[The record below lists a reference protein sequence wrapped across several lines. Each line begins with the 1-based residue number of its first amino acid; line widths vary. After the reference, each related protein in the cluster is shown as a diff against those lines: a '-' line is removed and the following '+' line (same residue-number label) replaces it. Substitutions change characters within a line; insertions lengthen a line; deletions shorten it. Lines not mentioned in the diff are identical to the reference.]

1 MGLMIAAHA
10 RSRGCTLVSNDT
22 RHAERVRGLLTAD
35 WAWAVMYSMVCE
47 GKLGGILAAQ
57 PCGDGTEADV
67 GLTIKNDETERLAE
81 QVAEM
86 AGESKTQA
94 IRQSLR
100 ERRDRLALR
109 VTPEARRR
117 HLRRFLEREVWAA
130 IPAEQLG
137 KAPDRAE
144 RERILG
150 YWPQGV

>member
-1 MGLMIAAHA
+1 M
-10 RSRGCTLVSNDT
+10 
-22 RHAERVRGLLTAD
+22 
-35 WAWAVMYSMVCE
+35 
-47 GKLGGILAAQ
+47 
-57 PCGDGTEADV
+57 EAGM

-94 IRQSLR
+94 IRQALR

-109 VTPEARRR
+109 VTPDARRR

-130 IPAEQLG
+130 VPAEQLG
-137 KAPDRAE
+137 RAPEKGE

-150 YWPQGV
+150 YGPQGV